1 MNAESTALPFDVTLS
16 PRVVRDVRK
25 LPPQDRRRVEKII
38 GELAGGAPNL
48 QLRKLEGYENLWR
61 LRKDPWRVLF
71 ELDGAIIVIVKIDR
85 RDDVYRK

>member
-1 MNAESTALPFDVTLS
+1 MPFEVTLS
-16 PRVVRDVRK
+16 PRVVRDVGK
-25 LPPQDRRRVEKII
+25 LPPQDRRRVERII
-38 GELAGGAPNL
+38 GELATGAANL

-71 ELDGAIIVIVKIDR
+71 ELDGTAIFVVKIDR